1 MKEDIRK
8 MSLSAGADICG
19 FANIDRFTN
28 TPIGYSPID
37 IYKDCKSVLV
47 LGVAIP
53 RGLSLVNPQLI
64 YGHFNELAC
73 SIIDQILFKVAKMI
87 ENKYGGYAI
96 PIPSDAPVGFWDEET
111 KTGHGLL
118 SMKHAAVLA
127 GIGFM
132 GKNTILC
139 NERFGNQLTVG
150 AILLTHDLPSDEL
163 CYNYCLPKCHR
174 CIDNCPVHAI
184 HEDGTV
190 DQKLCRENTYKTT
203 FRNIGTV
210 ECNQCRM
217 GCPLRFGVKTKKV
230 V

>member
-1 MKEDIRK
+1 MKEEIRE
-8 MSLSAGADICG
+8 MSLSAGADVCG
-19 FANIDRFTN
+19 FANIDRFVD
-28 TPIGYSPID
+28 TPTGYSPLD

-64 YGHFNELAC
+64 YGHFNNLAC
-73 SIIDQILFKVAKMI
+73 SIIDQLLFKMAKMI

-96 PIPSDAPVGFWDEET
+96 PIPSDSPVGFWDEKT
-111 KTGHGLL
+111 KTAHGLM
-118 SMKHAAVLA
+118 SMKHTAVLA

-132 GKNTILC
+132 GKNTILYS
-139 NERFGNQLTVG
+139 ERFGNQLTVG
-150 AILLTHDLPSDEL
+150 VILLTHNLSSDQL
-163 CYNYCLPKCHR
+163 CHNYCLPECHK
-174 CIDNCPVHAI
+174 CIDNCPAHAI
-184 HEDGTV
+184 REDGTV

-217 GCPLRFGVKTKKV
+217 GCPLRFGVKKIV
-230 V
+230 